1 MKKTLLLALNLANS
15 YTQDL
20 GHYVAELT
28 KTPTEVI
35 YGSSVSR
42 HSKRNDYRLRRI
54 KFRDE
59 HHKKKINKWLGFNLS
74 HELTYTNFENNTPG
88 HGAIGLS
95 ENIRIHTHSPLHI
108 TAGLGAFLT
117 DAQTDEK
124 NKYLDS
130 ILEFESYVG
139 FGITTKI
146 TKTKSFTAEYIWRHL
161 SNGGQSS
168 WNRGTNEE
176 LLLLGVRFK

>member
-1 MKKTLLLALNLANS
+1 MKKTLLFALNLATS

-28 KTPTEVI
+28 KTPTEII
-35 YGSSVSR
+35 YGSSVSS
-42 HSKRNDYRLRRI
+42 HSKRNDYRLRTI

-59 HHKKKINKWLGFNLS
+59 HLKKRKWLKFSLS

-95 ENIRIHTHSPLHI
+95 ENIRIHTHSPLHV

-124 NKYLDS
+124 NKYIDS
-130 ILEFESYVG
+130 ILEFESYFG
-139 FGITTKI
+139 FGITTTI
-146 TKTKSFTAEYIWRHL
+146 TKNKSFTAEYIWRHL
-161 SNGGQSS
+161 SNGGQGK

-176 LLLLGVRFK
+176 LLLLGIRFK